1 MGNSMRGLDS
11 ETEIALEPNLT
22 HRAGST
28 RSTRKCVALIS
39 DGRDC
44 GAPLDYAIDVCVQE
58 QADID
63 LLLHDAADG
72 VNHTTMEQRI
82 RAAGLGCHSIR
93 LGTAAVDGILDY
105 AHNHRSLIFLV
116 AMPDDAA
123 IKILVEELLP
133 KRRVRMPVPLVLI
146 EEKQANQNSKTKRPE
161 A

>member
-1 MGNSMRGLDS
+1 MRGLDS
-11 ETEIALEPNLT
+11 ETEIAWEPNRT
-22 HRAGST
+22 HRDRPA
-28 RSTRKCVALIS
+28 RSIRKCVALVS

-44 GAPLDYAIDVCVQE
+44 VAPLDYAIDVCVQE

-72 VNHTTMEQRI
+72 YDHTAMEQRI
-82 RAAGLGCHSIR
+82 RAAGLGCHCIR
-93 LGTAAVDGILDY
+93 LGAAPIDDILDY